1 MVDNHT
7 PLTTIPYLRLSEM
20 NALVQAVL
28 QSEFCDKYWVMAE
41 LSEVR
46 RRPSSHC
53 YIELIEKET
62 NGNRLLAKTSAV
74 IWTTMYDT
82 IVSEFE
88 RIAGVAF
95 APGIKVL
102 LQVSLTFHE
111 LYGLKLV
118 VEDIDPSFTLGEQ
131 QLRRQQILEQLR
143 ADGVL
148 TLNQDLDFPQL
159 PLRVAVISSASAAG
173 YGDFMKQIEASPFAF
188 HTQLFPAVMQ
198 GDRVEGSVIAALDE
212 IAEQEAEWNLV
223 VIIRGG
229 GAVSDLNGFESY
241 LLAAH
246 VAQFPLPVLTGIGHE
261 RDETVIDLVAHR
273 RLKTPTAV
281 AAFLIEILREKAE
294 TLATLTQYI
303 KTTAEALLL
312 REEELLKRTEMN
324 MGTCVRYTVQGAEQH
339 LQQLTQNIGGG
350 ASAYLTQWN
359 ERLRFWDMQIVQGAR
374 QTLHASEQKLGAL
387 ENVVHTADPQRI
399 LDMGFSLTMK
409 NGHLVTDTED
419 LAEGDQIV
427 TLLKNGKVESEV
439 KKIHNNI

>member
-1 MVDNHT
+1 
-7 PLTTIPYLRLSEM
+7 M

-28 QSEFCDKYWVMAE
+28 QSEFCDRYWVVAE

-46 RRPSSHC
+46 RRPGSHC

-74 IWTTMYDT
+74 IWNGVYDE
-82 IVSEFE
+82 VVPEFE
-88 RIAGVAF
+88 RITGMPF
-95 APGIKVL
+95 ASGIKVL
-102 LQVSLTFHE
+102 LQVSLSFHE
-111 LYGLKLV
+111 VYGLKFV

-131 QLRRQQILEQLR
+131 QRRRQQILEQLK

-148 TLNQDLDFPQL
+148 TLNQELDFPQL
-159 PLRVAVISSASAAG
+159 PLRVAVVSSASAAG

-198 GDRVEGSVIAALDE
+198 GDRVEGSVIAALEE
-212 IAEQEAEWNLV
+212 IAEQESEWDLV

-273 RLKTPTAV
+273 RQKTPTAV

-324 MGTCVRYTVQGAEQH
+324 MGTYVRYAVQGAEQC

-350 ASAYLTQWN
+350 ALAYLTQWN
-359 ERLRFWDMQIVQGAR
+359 ERLHFWDMQIVQGAR

>member
-1 MVDNHT
+1 
-7 PLTTIPYLRLSEM
+7 
-20 NALVQAVL
+20 
-28 QSEFCDKYWVMAE
+28 
-41 LSEVR
+41 
-46 RRPSSHC
+46 
-53 YIELIEKET
+53 
-62 NGNRLLAKTSAV
+62 
-74 IWTTMYDT
+74 
-82 IVSEFE
+82 
-88 RIAGVAF
+88 
-95 APGIKVL
+95 
-102 LQVSLTFHE
+102 
-111 LYGLKLV
+111 LKLV

-148 TLNQDLDFPQL
+148 TLNQELDFPQL
-159 PLRVAVISSASAAG
+159 PLRVAVVSSASAAG

-198 GDRVEGSVIAALDE
+198 GDRVEGSVIAALEE
-212 IAEQEAEWNLV
+212 IAEQEAEWDLV

-281 AAFLIEILREKAE
+281 AAFLIEILQDEAE
-294 TLATLTQYI
+294 TLTTFSQYI
-303 KTTAEALLL
+303 KNGAEALLL
-312 REEELLKRTEMN
+312 REEELLKRAEMN
-324 MGTCVRYTVQGAEQH
+324 LGTCAQHAVQNAEQR
-339 LQQLTQNIGGG
+339 LQLLTQNIGG
-350 ASAYLTQWN
+350 AALAYLGQWN
-359 ERLRFWDMQIVQGAR
+359 ERIRFWNLQIEQGA
-374 QTLHASEQKLGAL
+374 QQVLHTSVQKLDAL
-387 ENVVHTADPQRI
+387 EKVVHMADPQRI
-399 LDMGFSLTMK
+399 LDLGFSLTMK